1 MRGGLGWKG
10 EALLGDEGWE
20 GSGEAQRGRGG
31 IFHSSALKA
40 KKETEDGRKASLQK
54 DSFVFFS
61 KSLLFQI
68 PFIHLK

>member
-40 KKETEDGRKASLQK
+40 KKERKTEGRLLCKRTVLFSLAKAS
-54 DSFVFFS
+54 FS
-61 KSLLFQI
+61 RFLLSI
-68 PFIHLK
+68 

>member
-1 MRGGLGWKG
+1 MEALVGKERPYLEMRGGR
-10 EALLGDEGWE
+10 

-40 KKETEDGRKASLQK
+40 KKEMEDGRKASLQK